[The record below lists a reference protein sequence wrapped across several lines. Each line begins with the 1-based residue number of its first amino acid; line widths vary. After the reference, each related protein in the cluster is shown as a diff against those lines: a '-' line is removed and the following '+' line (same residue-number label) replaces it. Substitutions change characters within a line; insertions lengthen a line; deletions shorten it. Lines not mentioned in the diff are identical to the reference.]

1 MKPSESSP
9 KQLAVRRVVAL
20 IAIAI
25 SFAVGFLV
33 GRQGGTPDEKE
44 SAGPDKPAPAAAPAA
59 SGMSSEDIA
68 KSKNVP
74 AVYEDPGGDYQLVAV
89 IEGVEAN
96 QKLNQNLQL
105 VGAQRQQLLSLS
117 QQFDGLPADAAQQRE
132 LIAGEI
138 NSVRQALVSN
148 LQFMAQNY
156 GYTLQASYRLVPHVA
171 ELFEVTVDD
180 DEVSTELVQRF
191 EDAGSYRG
199 FEKLREEYILAS
211 VNQAEEAKAAEE
223 GADEN
228 GADDEEADSAT
239 EEAPEPSPEMEE
251 IRKKLIEKYKF
262 DPNKNYQINFEKT
275 ALYARPVTQG

>member
-74 AVYEDPGGDYQLVAV
+74 AVYEDSGGDYQLVAV

-211 VNQAEEAKAAEE
+211 VNQAEEAKADEE
-223 GADEN
+223 

-239 EEAPEPSPEMEE
+239 EQAPEPSPEMEE